1 MRVKR
6 KSMRAFALTCAA
18 VLIAFAVAPT
28 LPATA
33 ASGSSYVIQ
42 YWYSWGTNVVG
53 GAQVRS
59 FIASNLTMNATLPD
73 QAGVQTKEITE
84 FHIYATT
91 PGKDR
96 YPSANGTNP
105 FPFPQVTAFYDT
117 IKIIRDPKQCTSANN
132 SVGFV
137 CNAPQVNWQHQVLEV
152 RFLRAFEFTDTKGDG
167 GYHGGEPIL
176 SQTSL
181 ADASLHFSTFRLDGL
196 NDTSGVVALPLRI
209 NVTAVD
215 GTRSD
220 GWSGQNERSF
230 RRLDG
235 LTFSMSAGGPFN
247 LTVTGYQWFRPRSF
261 SGNNLTSSS
270 AKLELGV
277 DSYPFKSSNSR
288 LALELRVTSFSQNS
302 AGNWGVVP
310 WPNGRAVGSE
320 TANTT
325 AVFAWSSTADADG
338 RRAPVVDTI
347 APIDALS
354 RGVYLSYPRASRI
367 HHDPVLAIADKRVE
381 GSFTLTPPAPYVVS
395 AWLVFGA
402 TLVATAAVILVLE
415 RRKR

>member
-1 MRVKR
+1 
-6 KSMRAFALTCAA
+6 MRAFALTCA
-18 VLIAFAVAPT
+18 VILIALAAAPT
-28 LPATA
+28 PSMTA

-42 YWYSWGTNVVG
+42 YWYSWGTSVVG
-53 GAQVRS
+53 GAQVRTFS
-59 FIASNLTMNATLPD
+59 ATNLTMNATLSD

-84 FHIYATT
+84 FHIYAIT

-96 YPSANGTNP
+96 YPASNGTNP
-105 FPFPQVTAFYDT
+105 FPFPQITAFYDT
-117 IKIIRDPKQCTSANN
+117 ARIIRDPKQCTSANN

-137 CNAPQVNWQHQVLEV
+137 CSAPQVNWQHQVLEV
-152 RFLRAFEFTDTKGDG
+152 RFLRAFEFTDIKGDG

-181 ADASLHFSTFRLDGL
+181 ADASLHFAGIHLNGLDDTF
-196 NDTSGVVALPLRI
+196 GVVALPVRI
-209 NVTAVD
+209 GVSAVD
-215 GTRSD
+215 GSHSD

-261 SGNNLTSSS
+261 SGNNLSTSS
-270 AKLELGV
+270 AKVELGI

-288 LALELRVTSFSQNS
+288 LALELKVTSFSQS
-302 AGNWGVVP
+302 SSGNWGVVP
-310 WPNGRAVGSE
+310 WPNGQAVGSD

-338 RRAPVVDTI
+338 RPVPVVDTI

-354 RGVYLSYPRASRI
+354 RSVYLSYPRASRI

-381 GSFTLTPPAPYVVS
+381 GGFTLMPPASYVIS
-395 AWLVFGA
+395 PWIVFGA
-402 TLVATAAVILVLE
+402 TSVATAAVILVLV